1 MLKIAICDDDIRDLC
16 RIENLIIRYQEER
29 KSPLKYK
36 TFSNVIELLDNMHSC
51 TYDILLLDILMPG
64 INGMEAAHEIREFDS
79 EIKIIFLTSSPEFAV
94 ESYAVDAYYY
104 LIKPCTENKLF
115 PILNR
120 VFFDVQKAEEAL
132 HIKSSSGIIRIPF
145 DKLEFLEV
153 MNKKLFFHLTDGSV
167 KEIYSSLSDYETEL
181 VCRRDFIKVH
191 RSYIVNMKYIQE
203 LSSKELTMYTKQ
215 RVPTSRLLSEK
226 IKQAYMEYLFAEKEL
241 ER

>member
-1 MLKIAICDDDIRDLC
+1 M
-16 RIENLIIRYQEER
+16 
-29 KSPLKYK
+29 
-36 TFSNVIELLDNMHSC
+36 
-51 TYDILLLDILMPG
+51 
-64 INGMEAAHEIREFDS
+64 
-79 EIKIIFLTSSPEFAV
+79 TSSPEFAV

-203 LSSKELTMYTKQ
+203 LSSKELIMYTKQ

-226 IKQAYMEYLFAEKEL
+226 VRQAYMEYLFMEMK
-241 ER
+241 